1 MKKRMM
7 MLCALVCTMCLTG
20 CYVTIPKVET
30 YTISYYVNGQKE
42 NIEPSTYEKG
52 EEVQLGTY
60 LIEPGKNI
68 SFSGWYDNEECI
80 GKTYSHIA
88 TTDTGNKTFYGKT
101 ITYAID
107 SLSEALSSDNYA
119 YTVSISSS
127 GISNEYI
134 CAFQQGNI
142 SQLDLSYSDTP
153 EYLVQINQLWHYI
166 FCEEGTWYA
175 IDETDSD
182 YIYYIMVFQ
191 TIDLGVL
198 SANDF
203 VKVDTT
209 YQPQEGKLQSVA
221 KQLLGDYD
229 NETFLD
235 FSIALNERGQV
246 SLIVAHSTYVL
257 DGETLEYTYQIT
269 FSNHGQTEVKAPDAV
284 LNGGALENIASAY
297 QLSTGANVTVSGVV
311 TGIYGNNFYLNDGT
325 KGILIYMGSN
335 TDYTSEIVVGQA
347 LTVAGTIDIYKNVHQ
362 IKDVTSVITSDETYI
377 VEPIVLNHFNQA
389 TLADYANDLVN
400 VTYAQLASLPTNYA
414 TSGKDVSF
422 EVELGG
428 NTITVFFSKHLDSNT
443 KTALF
448 NVLQTMK
455 VGDAIRL
462 SKLHIGYYNGYQ
474 LVVTSATTFDK
485 GYQPGDPIVLTSL
498 ELTADLLSV
507 EVGTTLSD
515 ILNQVGVYAV
525 YNNGEKVLLAPSAY
539 TYETKFKD
547 NTKGEFPIT
556 FTYEGKTKTCRVT
569 VREAAQDAFYPNITQ
584 APIYSVLDQMGYDSE
599 TGITYGITKGLPS
612 TGDVDVLVIPI
623 EFTDC
628 LAPKSMVKDLET
640 AFFGTSEATGWES
653 LNSYYLKSSYG
664 KLNIQGTVL
673 EPFQTGHTVSYYN
686 QLQAQYN
693 RDLERYENYETDVYP
708 DNVEFSI
715 IEAALAYYDSQID
728 YAKYDSDQDGYIDSI
743 YLVYT
748 TDYDAQSDNSLWWAF
763 TTEYYTET
771 EVYYDGVQADF
782 YMFMSY
788 QFIFDELQ
796 GQKVQYNAETI
807 IHETGHLLGLDD
819 YYDYDE
825 TTGPSGGIGGG
836 DMMDY
841 NVGDHNAYSKLMLGW
856 VTPLV
861 VTGKNTTVELES
873 FAESGDCV
881 IICKEWN
888 GTFFDEYYIIDF
900 YTPTNLNAFAKG
912 ESGLFSIAGIRIYH
926 IDATLNQPADCYDI
940 FSLTLYNNSYSA
952 HRLITLV
959 EADGRNDI
967 SKKGYSENSDLFQ
980 QGTTYRNATW
990 YDNSS
995 AQFTIHIDQILA
1007 EKATITISFQ

>member
-7 MLCALVCTMCLTG
+7 MLWALVCTVCLTG
-20 CYVTIPKVET
+20 CYVTTPPVET

-42 NIEPSTYEKG
+42 DIEPSTYQKG
-52 EEVQLGTY
+52 EEVKLGEY
-60 LIEPGKNI
+60 LIAPGQQV
-68 SFSGWYDNEECI
+68 SFSGWYDNAAYT
-80 GKTYSHIA
+80 GKTYTHIDS
-88 TTDTGNKTFYGKT
+88 TDTGDKTYYGKT
-101 ITYAID
+101 IPYTINA
-107 SLSEALSSDNYA
+107 LQEALSCDNYA
-119 YTVSISSS
+119 YTLSISSS
-127 GISNEYI
+127 AISNEYI
-134 CAFQQGNI
+134 CAFQQGNF

-153 EYLVQINQLWHYI
+153 EYLVQIDQLWHYVY
-166 FCEEGTWYA
+166 CEDGVWYD

-182 YIYYIMVFQ
+182 YIYYIIAFQ
-191 TIDLGVL
+191 IIDLGVL
-198 SANDF
+198 SSDDF
-203 VKVDTT
+203 VKIDTS
-209 YQPQEGKLQSVA
+209 YQPKEDQLQVVA
-221 KQLLGDYD
+221 RQLLGDYD

-235 FSIALNERGQV
+235 LVVVLNEWNQV
-246 SLIVAHSTYVL
+246 SEITAHSIYVL
-257 DGETLEYTYQIT
+257 DEESRSYTYHIT
-269 FSNHGQTEVKAPDAV
+269 LSQHGETEVKAPDAIS
-284 LNGGALENIASAY
+284 NGGTLENIAAAY
-297 QLSTGANVTVSGVV
+297 QLSAGANVTVKGMV

-325 KGILIYMGSN
+325 KGILVYMGSN
-335 TDYTSEIVVGQA
+335 TDYASLIEVGQT
-347 LTVAGTIDIYKNVHQ
+347 LRVDGTIDIYKNIHQ
-362 IKDVTSVITSDETYI
+362 IKDVTSVITSEETYFI
-377 VEPIVLNHFNQA
+377 DPIVLNQFNQ
-389 TLADYANDLVN
+389 TSLAHYANDLVN
-400 VTYAQLASLPTNYA
+400 VTSAQLVSLPTNYA
-414 TSGKDVSF
+414 TTGKDVSF

-428 NTITVFFSKHLDSNT
+428 DTITVFISKHLDS
-443 KTALF
+443 KTTLF

-474 LVVTSATTFDK
+474 LVVTSATTFAK
-485 GYQPGDPIVLTSL
+485 GYQTGDPVVLTSL
-498 ELTADLLSV
+498 ELTADVLSV
-507 EVGTTLSD
+507 EVGTTLLD

-525 YNNGEKVLLAPSAY
+525 YNNGEKVLLNASAY
-539 TYETKFKD
+539 TYETKFKE
-547 NTKGEFPIT
+547 NTTGEFPIT
-556 FTYEGKTKTCRVT
+556 FTYEGMKKTCRVT
-569 VREAAQDAFYPNITQ
+569 VREAAQDAFYPTITQ
-584 APIYSVLDQMGYDSE
+584 PPLYSVLDQMGYDSE

-623 EFTDC
+623 AFTDC
-628 LAPKSMVKDLET
+628 PAPQNMVKDLET

-686 QLQAQYN
+686 QLQAQYIK
-693 RDLERYENYETDVYP
+693 DLEKYENYETDVYP
-708 DNVEFSI
+708 DNVEYSI
-715 IEAALAYYDSQID
+715 IEAALAYYDHQID
-728 YAKYDSDQDGYIDSI
+728 YSKYDSDQDGYIDSI

-748 TDYDAQSDNSLWWAF
+748 TDYDAKSNDSLWWAF

-796 GQKVQYNAETI
+796 GKKVQYNAETI

-881 IICKEWN
+881 MICKEWN

-900 YTPTNLNAFAKG
+900 YTPTHLNAFAKG
-912 ESGLFSIAGIRIYH
+912 QSGLFSISGIRIYH
-926 IDATLNQPADCYDI
+926 VDATLNQPADCFDI

-967 SKKGYSENSDLFQ
+967 GKQGYSENSDLFQ
-980 QGTTYRNATW
+980 QGRTYQNATW
-990 YDNSS
+990 YDNHS
-995 AQFTIHIDQILA
+995 AGFTIHVDQILT